1 MMKKK
6 KIAGIV
12 PCAGLSRRMG
22 AFKPLLPFGDGT
34 IISGTVKSLLNA
46 GVSKVIVVAGYRADE
61 IEEELASMSGT
72 EIIHNDNFEHGDMME
87 SVQVGIARGLA
98 FDGITVVPGDM
109 PMIAQNTY
117 QKLFTWLEASEAS
130 VVIPSRNGQRIHP
143 PVISKE
149 CFPYLLRFREG
160 GGLRRALLH
169 FLESTVLVTVDDDP
183 GCMMDTDT
191 PQDYVRLMEYYG
203 RVRKRHGISAD

>member
-1 MMKKK
+1 
-6 KIAGIV
+6 
-12 PCAGLSRRMG
+12 MG
-22 AFKPLLPFGDGT
+22 AFKPLLPFGNGT
-34 IISGTVKSLLNA
+34 IIRGTVKSLLDA

-87 SVQVGIARGLA
+87 SVQMGIARALT
-98 FDGITVVPGDM
+98 FDGAVVVPGDM
-109 PMIAQNTY
+109 PMIAEETY
-117 QKLFTWLEASEAS
+117 QVLFTWFEASEAS

-143 PVISKE
+143 PVISRE

-169 FLESTVLVTVDDDP
+169 YL
-183 GCMMDTDT
+183 
-191 PQDYVRLMEYYG
+191 
-203 RVRKRHGISAD
+203 